1 MMDGII
7 GIVPNIVGIDMANS
21 VGRRD
26 FKADEYHLYDVR
38 KARPFWNK
46 VCDIAGWQILK
57 NTEDFG
63 EDFVCKIFDDIY
75 IMELQVVAYWHNFS
89 KEHISNLWIS
99 ASKVINLREKAK
111 EKNTKAGLVFL
122 NCVPNRF
129 IGIDIDYVTDEQ
141 EVKKATEKSFMIPYK
156 TLDTYVYKEL
166 LDRNFCDCLENHLE
180 IMQQSNGRIPMAEK
194 HFNLRGKNGICCR

>member
-1 MMDGII
+1 
-7 GIVPNIVGIDMANS
+7 
-21 VGRRD
+21 
-26 FKADEYHLYDVR
+26 
-38 KARPFWNK
+38 
-46 VCDIAGWQILK
+46 
-57 NTEDFG
+57 
-63 EDFVCKIFDDIY
+63 
-75 IMELQVVAYWHNFS
+75 MELQVVAYWHNFS

-141 EVKKATEKSFMIPYK
+141 EVKKPTEKSFMIPYK

-194 HFNLRGKNGICCR
+194 QLNLRGKNGICCR